1 MAEKYEKQQT
11 PTPVVKDI
19 SQIVRYLT
27 NTFNMV
33 LSSSK
38 LDKAARTKTGPNR
51 AYQLQTEFAYLLNEV
66 MQGPRSILQKNI
78 AVCNEYIDT
87 VIQELGDDEYTQ

>member
-1 MAEKYEKQQT
+1 MAERYEKAQT
-11 PTPVVKDI
+11 PTPAVKDI

-33 LSSSK
+33 ISSSA

-66 MQGPRSILQKNI
+66 MLGPRSIMQKNI
-78 AVCNEYIDT
+78 AVCNEYIDQ
-87 VIQELGDDEYTQ
+87 VIQELNPDE